1 VGDVLSHL
9 KRYDEAV
16 PVLERSVAIYRQF
29 AADKSNALNG
39 PRSALGQAY
48 VRVGRFAD
56 AVAALEPA
64 LAVDTGDE
72 AQKRLALAQALWE
85 TGGDRRRAMTLA
97 REAQAL
103 MTADASLTEL
113 RAEAETWLGRHAR

>member
-1 VGDVLSHL
+1 M
-9 KRYDEAV
+9 
-16 PVLERSVAIYRQF
+16 AIYRHFVDDQ
-29 AADKSNALNG
+29 SNALNG
-39 PRSALGQAY
+39 PRAALGQAY

-72 AQKRLALAQALWE
+72 APNKLALAQALWE
-85 TGGDRRRAMTLA
+85 TGGDRRRAVTLA
-97 REAQAL
+97 REALAL

-113 RAEAETWLGRHAR
+113 RAEAERWLGRHAR